1 MSVNAIFLHKKGGVM
16 KKTDRSSR
24 GALLIMMDEIFQRE
38 GDLRRMVLQII
49 TDYRTIN
56 TVDIWYELGE
66 DGRLEGSIPLNEVR
80 ETLSQLEGQKMIAR
94 GNDEQWKISEG
105 DGRR

>member
-1 MSVNAIFLHKKGGVM
+1 M
-16 KKTDRSSR
+16 KKNDRSSR

-56 TVDIWYELGE
+56 TMDIWYELGE
-66 DGRLEGSIPLNEVR
+66 EGKLEGSISLNEVR

-94 GNDEQWKISEG
+94 GDDEQWKISEG
-105 DGRR
+105 DGRK

>member
-1 MSVNAIFLHKKGGVM
+1 
-16 KKTDRSSR
+16 
-24 GALLIMMDEIFQRE
+24 MDEIFQRE

-56 TVDIWYELGE
+56 TMDIWYELGE
-66 DGRLEGSIPLNEVR
+66 EGKLEGSISLNEVR

-94 GNDEQWKISEG
+94 GNDDQWKISEG
-105 DGRR
+105 DGRK